1 MKRLALIAIGLICL
15 QNTAFATVPSIERNA
30 LVALYNST
38 SGVDWTENKN
48 WLTDDPCLKEWY
60 GVVCDQNENITQ
72 ILLYSN
78 NLEGAIPSELG
89 NLTSLNYLLMY
100 DNQLTG
106 SIPAGLGNL
115 ANLEWMWLFNNQLNG
130 PIPAQLGD
138 LVKLEKLDL
147 SNNQLNGSIPAA
159 IGDLANLIWLQLD
172 NNQLSESIPSELGNL
187 TSLSYLLMYDNQLT
201 GSIPAGLGNLANLEW
216 MWLFNNQLS
225 GPIPVQLGN
234 LINLEQI
241 DLAGNQLSGT
251 VPATLMNLTTLK
263 DGFGLN
269 LSWNSLHTADAD
281 LDIFMDA
288 KSGRDWSST
297 QTIAPE
303 NVTVTNV
310 SETSASLSWSEIEY
324 TSNGGG
330 YSALY
335 STAPGGPY
343 KEGGSTASK
352 SITSLTINGLWLGV
366 SYYFVVQSNTN
377 SHTFNQNSLTSELSS
392 EVHAKTLGENI
403 IYKNG
408 FEEH

>member
-130 PIPAQLGD
+130 PIP
-138 LVKLEKLDL
+138 
-147 SNNQLNGSIPAA
+147 
-159 IGDLANLIWLQLD
+159 
-172 NNQLSESIPSELGNL
+172 
-187 TSLSYLLMYDNQLT
+187 
-201 GSIPAGLGNLANLEW
+201 
-216 MWLFNNQLS
+216 
-225 GPIPVQLGN
+225 VQLGN

-310 SETSASLSWSEIEY
+310 SETSVSLSWSEIEY

-343 KEGGSTASK
+343 TEGGSTASK